1 MENPDVMSDPRS
13 VEALIDRLGTGL
25 VPVRRLLPAWLRTAG
40 WLLLVAAFAV
50 VLLMHYGAQPMLRR
64 WAATP
69 DLAWA
74 GIGAV
79 ITAVSAAWAAFALGV
94 PGRKVAWAWLP
105 LPGALLWIGAS
116 GLGCLRTWIAPGT
129 AIAGAHQSAD
139 CLLFII
145 GFSIPLS
152 ALLVVLLPRVQP
164 AEDEQQLVVLLRRAC
179 PLRPVLTAVLI
190 GLASAAA
197 SASLL
202 EICHAFDS
210 AATDLLTHALA
221 VAAVVAVNAAMGG
234 RLLSKA

>member
-1 MENPDVMSDPRS
+1 MENPDVMSDPQS
-13 VEALIDRLGTGL
+13 HEALIDRLGTDL
-25 VPVRRLLPAWLRTAG
+25 VPVRRLLPPWLRTAG
-40 WLLLVAAFAV
+40 WLLVVVALAV
-50 VLLMHYGAQPMLRR
+50 GLLMHYGADPMLRR

-79 ITAVSAAWAAFALGV
+79 ITAVCAAWAAFALGV
-94 PGRKVAWAWLP
+94 PGRRAAWAWLP
-105 LPGALLWIGAS
+105 LPGALLWVGAS

-129 AIAGAHQSAD
+129 ELAGVHQSAD

-145 GFSIPLS
+145 SFSVPLS
-152 ALLVVLLPRVQP
+152 ALLI
-164 AEDEQQLVVLLRRAC
+164 VLLRRAC

-202 EICHAFDS
+202 EICHSFDA

-221 VAAVVAVNAAMGG
+221 VVVVVAANAAMGG
-234 RLLSKA
+234 RLLSRT

>member
-1 MENPDVMSDPRS
+1 
-13 VEALIDRLGTGL
+13 
-25 VPVRRLLPAWLRTAG
+25 
-40 WLLLVAAFAV
+40 
-50 VLLMHYGAQPMLRR
+50 MHYGADPMLRR

-74 GIGAV
+74 GIGAAG
-79 ITAVSAAWAAFALGV
+79 TAISAAWAAFALGV
-94 PGRKVAWAWLP
+94 PGRRAAWAWLP

-129 AIAGAHQSAD
+129 ELAGVHQSAD

-145 GFSIPLS
+145 GFSVPLS
-152 ALLVVLLPRVQP
+152 ALLI
-164 AEDEQQLVVLLRRAC
+164 VLLRRAC

-221 VAAVVAVNAAMGG
+221 VIVVMAVNSAMGG

>member
-1 MENPDVMSDPRS
+1 MENPETMSDPRPY
-13 VEALIDRLGTGL
+13 EALIDRLGTEL
-25 VPVRRLLPAWLRTAG
+25 VPVRRLLPPWLRTAG
-40 WLLLVAAFAV
+40 WLLAVVAIAA
-50 VLLMHYGAQPMLRR
+50 VLLMHYGADPMLRR
-64 WAATP
+64 WAGTP

-74 GIGAV
+74 GAGAV
-79 ITAVSAAWAAFALGV
+79 LTALTAAWAAFALGV
-94 PGRKVAWAWLP
+94 PGRRTAWAWLP

-129 AIAGAHQSAD
+129 QVAGMHQSAD
-139 CLLFII
+139 CLVFII
-145 GFSIPLS
+145 SFSVPLS
-152 ALLVVLLPRVQP
+152 ALLI
-164 AEDEQQLVVLLRRAC
+164 VLLRRAC

-202 EICHAFDS
+202 EICHSFDA

-221 VAAVVAVNAAMGG
+221 VTVVVAINAAMGG